1 MATISRF
8 KYETIKKSKQQEKET
23 VQVEPKKK
31 KEVEA
36 PLNEKG
42 QLRNVGQ
49 VKRSFDSMKLMV
61 VLTVSLLIAEVS
73 SCAKLF
79 VLIEI
84 LIESYKMC
92 LNP

>member
-8 KYETIKKSKQQEKET
+8 TYETIKKPKQQEKET
-23 VQVEPKKK
+23 VQVESKKK

-42 QLRNVGQ
+42 QLGNVGQ
-49 VKRSFDSMKLMV
+49 VKRSIDSMKLME
-61 VLTVSLLIAEVS
+61 VLTVSLLIAKVS
-73 SCAKLF
+73 SCAKIF

>member
-8 KYETIKKSKQQEKET
+8 TYETIKKPKQQEKET
-23 VQVEPKKK
+23 VQVESKKK

-42 QLRNVGQ
+42 QLGNVGQ
-49 VKRSFDSMKLMV
+49 VKRSIDSMKLME

-73 SCAKLF
+73 SGAKIF

>member
-8 KYETIKKSKQQEKET
+8 TYETIKKPKQQEKET
-23 VQVEPKKK
+23 VQVESKKT

-42 QLRNVGQ
+42 QLGNVGQ
-49 VKRSFDSMKLMV
+49 VKRSIDSMKLME
-61 VLTVSLLIAEVS
+61 VLAVSLLIAEVS
-73 SCAKLF
+73 SCAKIF